1 MKKSLFK
8 TSYIYIVALI
18 SVLMLSFSDNF
29 FNFVLRF
36 DESILIV
43 LDNHQNQVLLNI
55 MKFISFIGSSSF
67 LVPSISLLVIF
78 LIYKKKFREIFMIIS
93 ASLGSLALNSF
104 LKNIIKRERPVEFF
118 KAVETSYSFPSGHAM
133 VAASLSFTI
142 AHILTRNKSIKTK
155 KVAYA
160 ISSLYTV
167 LMSLSRLYLG
177 VHYPTDVIFGIFY
190 GIVLFLFIKDL
201 FLKC

>member
-1 MKKSLFK
+1 MKKSIFK

-18 SVLMLSFSDNF
+18 SVILLSFSDNF

-36 DESILIV
+36 DESILIF
-43 LDNHQNQVLLNI
+43 LDNHQNFGLLNI

-78 LIYKKKFREIFMIIS
+78 LIYKKKFREIFTIIS

-142 AHILTRNKSIKTK
+142 AHILTRNKSVRTK
-155 KVAYA
+155 KVAYT
-160 ISSLYTV
+160 ISSLYTI
-167 LMSLSRLYLG
+167 LMSFSRLYLG

-190 GIVLFLFIKDL
+190 GIVLFLFIKEL

>member
-18 SVLMLSFSDNF
+18 SVILLSFSDNF
-29 FNFVLRF
+29 FNFVLKF

-43 LDNHQNQVLLNI
+43 LDNHQNFGLLNI
-55 MKFISFIGSSSF
+55 MKLISFIGSSSF

-142 AHILTRNKSIKTK
+142 AYILTRNKSIKTK